1 MRTGGGQCGR
11 GDRRRL
17 VFAAALLLAAGTV
30 PTAQTQSY
38 EVITSGTC
46 GEEVTSLGECQAAGG
61 ELNPFEDFV
70 DLQSV
75 CGKKTCPTGSSI
87 MDCFGMRR

>member
-38 EVITSGTC
+38 EVITSNAC
-46 GEEVTSLGECQAAGG
+46 GEEVTSLGECKKAGG
-61 ELNPFEDFV
+61 ELNLFEDENFV
-70 DLQSV
+70 DLTV
-75 CGKKTCPTGSSI
+75 CDKRPVPPAVLW
-87 MDCFGMRR
+87 DCFGYER